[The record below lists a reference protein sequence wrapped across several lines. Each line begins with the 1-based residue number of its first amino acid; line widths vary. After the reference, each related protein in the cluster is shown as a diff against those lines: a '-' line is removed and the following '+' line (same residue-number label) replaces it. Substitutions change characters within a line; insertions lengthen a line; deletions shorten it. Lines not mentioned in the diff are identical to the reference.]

1 MQNSVQNDFAIT
13 LGNMHKRNMTQL
25 PQGGQ
30 LPQNQEVIDSLD
42 TSTKIELLRKS
53 NQLETLTVKNVR
65 ASLEQIKEKI
75 HQSTSENPLVGDQQT
90 ENELVSIQSQ

>member
-1 MQNSVQNDFAIT
+1 
-13 LGNMHKRNMTQL
+13 MHKRNMTQL